1 MDWLTVLF
9 QFVLCYVSTV
19 CFGILLHIPLRA
31 YNAAGMIGGG
41 VWVIYWI
48 LYYHRGVDL
57 AVSNL
62 LAAILIS
69 ILSQYAARRL
79 RMPIIV
85 FNVPALVPFVPG
97 GQAYKVVRNFAFGN
111 YHLVTV
117 YFYQV
122 VVIVGAIT
130 LGFGLGELLNRVL
143 NYIHQYLIKK
153 SRLNS

>member
-1 MDWLTVLF
+1 MNWANIIF
-9 QFVLCYVSTV
+9 QFILCYVSTV
-19 CFGILLHIPLRA
+19 CFGILLHIPVKA
-31 YNAAGMIGGG
+31 YNAAGLIGGG

-57 AVSNL
+57 AFSNL

-69 ILSQYAARRL
+69 LLSQAAARRL

-97 GQAYKVVRNFAFGN
+97 GQAYKMVRNFAIGN
-111 YHLVTV
+111 YHLVSV

-130 LGFGLGELLNRVL
+130 LGFGLGELMNRVL
-143 NYIHQYLIKK
+143 NYVRQYLIKK
-153 SRLNS
+153 SRFNS